1 MASKSG
7 PPSRNS
13 GSGSDSRGG
22 AGRPKGPGGR
32 PSRPT
37 GRPGSGGGERSAA
50 KGRPGGPGN
59 RQPSDRPGAGPRR
72 DDREDGPRTAGPKGW
87 GSLGRRGAG
96 RLSDTAE
103 DRRNAIGATGRD
115 ERPDPGNEK
124 VHWERVDGDHKG
136 GDTRKESARAV
147 QRGGTDGTSDDLAPK
162 ERRGRAARNAGAGT
176 GGAEART
183 ELVRALG
190 AQKGDRANAR
200 LRDAA
205 HAFERER
212 YEESR
217 LLLKP
222 IAEQAPQAAAV
233 RELLG
238 LTYYRLGRW
247 KDAVRELEAFRAVDG
262 STEQHPVLADS
273 YRALKRWREV
283 EDLWE
288 ELKESS
294 PAADLVAEGRIVMA
308 GSLADRG
315 KLGEAIALLEK
326 SQRSV
331 KRPGVHHLRQGYVL
345 ADLYE
350 RAGEVAR
357 ARELFRWVIDYD
369 PSFADAAERAS
380 SLA

>member
-1 MASKSG
+1 MPSKSG
-7 PPSRNS
+7 PPERSS
-13 GSGSDSRGG
+13 GSGDKGRGSD
-22 AGRPKGPGGR
+22 GRPGGPKAKPSRPGGR
-32 PSRPT
+32 PS
-37 GRPGSGGGERSAA
+37 GSGD
-50 KGRPGGPGN
+50 GRPGGKGRSSAPGS
-59 RQPSDRPGAGPRR
+59 RGPGGRPGAGPRR

-96 RLSDTAE
+96 RLSDTEE

-124 VHWERVDGDHKG
+124 IQWERVD
-136 GDTRKESARAV
+136 DTRKEASKAV
-147 QRGGTDGTSDDLAPK
+147 ERGRTNAPVHGLAPK
-162 ERRGRAARNAGAGT
+162 ERRGRAPRKAGAGT
-176 GGAEART
+176 AGANARD

-212 YEESR
+212 FEESR
-217 LLLKP
+217 VLLKP
-222 IAEQAPQAAAV
+222 IAEQAPQAASV

-247 KDAVRELEAFRAVDG
+247 KDAVRELEAFREIVGTA
-262 STEQHPVLADS
+262 EQNPVLADS

-283 EDLWE
+283 EDLWD

-294 PAADLVAEGRIVMA
+294 PAADLVTEGRIVMA

-315 KLGEAIALLEK
+315 QLAEAIGLIEK

-357 ARELFRWVIDYD
+357 ARELFRWIVDHD
-369 PSFADAAERAS
+369 SSFADAAERLS
-380 SLA
+380 SLT